1 MATRHPIVAAYCFT
15 MDLSFLF
22 MQTGTMVQYRRELGY
37 SALIINFPE
46 TYFDCCG
53 NAAETAVSFAYAAA
67 TCHAIDSRLEI
78 KRQAVYSKPAKI
90 HWTSALNL
98 APERP
103 FKARV
108 KACFPRKFP
117 SADVNDILISQAN
130 QNKKQNQGPS
140 HKSDKRKSP
149 INRRRAL
156 GKIDLAFSKC
166 ERPKNQCACCAKK
179 YVNYQKNEKLGH
191 ECSLLIAH
199 GLALH
204 LARSA
209 GLLAAAVT
217 RGNTGFRCR
226 SRRPACHCRFLR
238 GAHR

>member
-1 MATRHPIVAAYCFT
+1 MAAYCFR

-22 MQTGTMVQYRRELGY
+22 MQTGTMVQYRRELGH

-103 FKARV
+103 FKARL

-117 SADVNDILISQAN
+117 SADANDILISQAN

-149 INRRRAL
+149 INRAL

-166 ERPKNQCACCAKK
+166 ERPKINAPVAQKSMSTIKKMRNSVTNALSSSLTAWRCIWREALLACC
-179 YVNYQKNEKLGH
+179 
-191 ECSLLIAH
+191 
-199 GLALH
+199 
-204 LARSA
+204 
-209 GLLAAAVT
+209 
-217 RGNTGFRCR
+217 
-226 SRRPACHCRFLR
+226 SRDSR
-238 GAHR
+238 